1 MNALIGE
8 KLSITNPK
16 AQTTRHRIMGIWNDL
31 NHQIVF
37 SDTPGILDPVYKLQ
51 ENMMTAVNDSIK
63 DADLLLYLVE
73 IGEPVNAALVD
84 QLKTVKCPIII
95 VLNKVD
101 LNNQEEVETRV
112 GFWAETLPE
121 SEILPVSALHQFNT
135 KELVQLMTRHLPE
148 HPPYYDKDEL
158 TDRSVRFFVSEIIR
172 EKILVHYKKEIPYS
186 VEVVVEDYTE
196 EERMDRIQAT
206 IFVERE
212 SQKMILIG
220 QGGRAIKRMGT
231 DARRHIENFIKKKV
245 YLDLTVKVRKDWRS
259 NDRDLKEFGYLQ
271 IMSNIVAIVGR
282 PNVGKSTLFNR
293 LIGERQAIVDEQS
306 GVTRDRT
313 YGKSTWNGVEFN
325 LIDSGGYVKGSED
338 AFEGEIRKQ
347 VDIAI
352 SEASVILFVVDVAAG
367 IMGPDEVV
375 AQVLRKARKPIM
387 VVVNKVD
394 NGERIADATEFYAL
408 GLGDYFCISSINGS
422 GTGELLDHLV
432 TLLSPDPEEEVA
444 ELPRFAIV
452 GRPNVGKSSLTN
464 ALLGTNRNIV
474 TDIAGTTRDTIDS
487 HYSGYGFEFTLVDT
501 AGIRKKKSVHED
513 VEFYSVLRSIR
524 AIEGCDVCILM
535 IDATQGFEHQDMTI
549 LGLAQKNHKGIVIL
563 VNKWDLV
570 EKDTMSTKEY
580 TERIHAK
587 MAPFNDVPVLFV
599 SALTKQRIHKAL
611 EKAVD
616 VYKNRTTRIP
626 TKKLNDLMLP
636 IMERT
641 PPPSVKHHYIK
652 IKYVTQLP
660 THFPSFAFFC
670 NHPQHVREDYR
681 RFLENKLREAYDFNG
696 VPIEIYMR
704 KK

>member
-1 MNALIGE
+1 
-8 KLSITNPK
+8 
-16 AQTTRHRIMGIWNDL
+16 
-31 NHQIVF
+31 
-37 SDTPGILDPVYKLQ
+37 
-51 ENMMTAVNDSIK
+51 
-63 DADLLLYLVE
+63 
-73 IGEPVNAALVD
+73 
-84 QLKTVKCPIII
+84 
-95 VLNKVD
+95 
-101 LNNQEEVETRV
+101 
-112 GFWAETLPE
+112 
-121 SEILPVSALHQFNT
+121 
-135 KELVQLMTRHLPE
+135 
-148 HPPYYDKDEL
+148 
-158 TDRSVRFFVSEIIR
+158 
-172 EKILVHYKKEIPYS
+172 
-186 VEVVVEDYTE
+186 
-196 EERMDRIQAT
+196 
-206 IFVERE
+206 
-212 SQKMILIG
+212 
-220 QGGRAIKRMGT
+220 
-231 DARRHIENFIKKKV
+231 
-245 YLDLTVKVRKDWRS
+245 
-259 NDRDLKEFGYLQ
+259 
-271 IMSNIVAIVGR
+271 MSNIVAIVGR

-313 YGKSTWNGVEFN
+313 YGKAEWNGVEFN
-325 LIDSGGYVKGSED
+325 LIDSGGYVMGSED

-352 SEASVILFVVDVAAG
+352 SEASVILFVVDVSAG

-375 AQVLRKARKPIM
+375 AGVLRKADKPIL

-394 NGERIADATEFYAL
+394 NSERIGDATEFYGL

-422 GTGELLDHLV
+422 GTGELLDELV
-432 TLLSPDPEEEVA
+432 THLDKDAEEEVS

-464 ALLGTNRNIV
+464 ALLREERNIV

-487 HYSGYGFEFTLVDT
+487 HYTGYGFEFTLVDT

-524 AIEGCDVCILM
+524 AIESSDVCMVM
-535 IDATQGFEHQDMTI
+535 IDATQGFEHQDMAI

-570 EKDTMSTKEY
+570 EKNTMSTKEY
-580 TERIHAK
+580 TEYIHRK

-611 EKAVD
+611 ETAID
-616 VYKNRTTRIP
+616 VYKKRLTRIP

-660 THFPSFAFFC
+660 THFPAFAFFC
-670 NHPQHVREDYR
+670 NHPKYVREDYR
-681 RFLENKLREAYDFNG
+681 RFLENQLRENFDFTG

-704 KK
+704 QK